1 MRTEQAVAG
10 IDLGSASLHAA
21 VLSRQTGNILTAFS
35 RMHFGKPWEVLSRVA
50 EELTGKY
57 DLTGFA
63 FTGTGGKLA
72 AEANSTFFEYDT
84 ITIPRGVAYLK
95 ADARYVFHIGARDPY
110 FFEIDP
116 EIGKISEGSGTKCG
130 GGTGILLAKQF
141 KRYFGHLTPPGDD
154 SREAMEEHML
164 NVFDKADDVIAKAE
178 ERLEIGGR
186 CGVIIT
192 SDMIHKQNAG
202 FKTPDILNAMVQRV
216 AVNYVSDVLKAREF
230 PLAPAAAT
238 GGVAENGFFVSNL
251 ENLLGLDIEVPEY
264 HQQAAAIGVAILGRE
279 HPHSLNHIERASVDS
294 LTARKKES
302 VNKAPP
308 LSLDN
313 VIIHEEP
320 DLRIPEQP
328 VDVIIGVDGG
338 STTSKLVV
346 VDADSL
352 EIYFKKYISTAGDPE
367 NAGKELFR
375 SVRDAMGDNIRNVRG
390 IGFTGS
396 SGALYEV
403 LFTDITKDGRSDI
416 LMDEITCHKMGV
428 QYHNPQVDTIFELG
442 GQDAK
447 FTRLRKDGTVA
458 NAKMNLACFAG
469 TGQTIENMASNYGMD
484 VRTSLQE
491 KAFQASRIP
500 RVDGTCAVFSEA
512 GIADLAALEFSQEEL
527 AAAILNAGIGGYV
540 HKFVGNEDIGE
551 SCSAQGGPFLGK
563 AALATL
569 AAETGKKIFAF
580 PHREVMGAVGAA
592 LAVNDR
598 LAKNPEKELT
608 TAFRGFAIADS
619 EFRRYKQKCS
629 DINGAAKCKTRN
641 CDIDV
646 YEIGDQKIYSGGACP
661 KGNTDDSGNR
671 QKKDYTAIYQ
681 NLLEKKLAEFSLST
695 PSPESGKETVGIPRS
710 MFFLNENAVFLSSLY
725 QFLGFDVMISPPS
738 DDEIV
743 TLSFHYSHS
752 EDCFPVKLAHG
763 HAAFLLDK
771 VDKMLLVNYVGSQH
785 HNTEDRHNGKLK
797 CCPYSAS
804 IGFNVAA
811 NLGLPQQR
819 VFLPVLHE
827 NDHRR
832 TLSDR
837 FYADLNRV
845 YPGRFT
851 KQQVA
856 ESVRKA
862 EQEQRRLLDKIY
874 RQGAEFIASLN
885 DDDYAF
891 VGIGRGYTLL
901 DGRASADTSKLFAEK
916 GLNFIP
922 SYFLDTNDIPVEKA
936 FPNMYWQLGKRILQ
950 DSIFVAESE
959 NLYPVIM
966 TNYACGPDSML
977 QFHLDRIFHKADKP
991 CLFLQTDGHTS
1002 NAQYGTRIMAHNQ
1015 VVKEHQNKTRS

>member
-1 MRTEQAVAG
+1 MIKEQAVAG
-10 IDLGSASLHAA
+10 IDVGSASLHIA
-21 VLSRQTGNILTAFS
+21 VISQQTGNLLSAFS
-35 RMHFGKPWEVLSRVA
+35 RMHFGKPWDLLSQIAGELSRD
-50 EELTGKY
+50 Y

-63 FTGTGGKLA
+63 FTGTGGELA
-72 AEANSTFFEYDT
+72 AEANATLFEYDT
-84 ITIPRGVAYLK
+84 ITIPRGIAYLK
-95 ADARYVFHIGARDPY
+95 PDTHYVFHVGARDPY

-116 EIGKISEGSGTKCG
+116 AIGKISEGSGTKCG
-130 GGTGILLAKQF
+130 GGTGILLGKQF
-141 KRYFGHLTPPGDD
+141 KRYFGHLIPARDD
-154 SREAMEEHML
+154 TREAMEEQML
-164 NVFDKADDVIAKAE
+164 KVFEKAE
-178 ERLEIGGR
+178 EVIDHSKEELEIGGR

-202 FKTPDILNAMVQRV
+202 FKTADILNAMVQRV
-216 AVNYVSDVLKAREF
+216 AINYISDVLKAREYNNE
-230 PLAPAAAT
+230 PAVAT
-238 GGVAENGFFVSNL
+238 GGVAANREFVRNL
-251 ENLLGLDIEVPEY
+251 ESLLTLDIEVPPF
-264 HQQAAAIGVAILGRE
+264 HQQVAAIGAAILGSEQPEALTTIQR
-279 HPHSLNHIERASVDS
+279 SSIDS
-294 LTARKKES
+294 LAIRKKETIHTS
-302 VNKAPP
+302 PP
-308 LSLDN
+308 LSLEN
-313 VIIHEEP
+313 VVMYDEP
-320 DLRIPEQP
+320 PLKTPAGG

-352 EIYFKKYISTAGDPE
+352 EMYYKKYISTSGDPE
-367 NAGKELFR
+367 QAGKELFR
-375 SVRDAMGDNIRNVRG
+375 SVREALGEKIRTVRG

-403 LFTDITKDGRSDI
+403 LFSDVTKDNRSDV

-428 QYHNPQVDTIFELG
+428 QFHNPQVDTIFELG

-484 VRTSLQE
+484 VKSSLQTQ
-491 KAFQASRIP
+491 AFQAPQVP

-512 GIADLAALEFSQEEL
+512 GVADLAALEFSQAEL

-540 HKFVGNEDIGE
+540 HKFVGNEDIGDN
-551 SCSAQGGPFLGK
+551 CSAQGGPFLGK

-580 PHREVMGAVGAA
+580 PHREVMGAMGAA
-592 LAVNDR
+592 LAVKDKLDR
-598 LAKNPEKELT
+598 KPAGSVS
-608 TAFRGFAIADS
+608 TAFRGFEIVDT
-619 EFRRYKQKCS
+619 EFRRFKQKCS
-629 DINGAAKCKTRN
+629 DINGVAKCKTRD

-646 YEIGDQKIYSGGACP
+646 YEIGSQTIYSGGACP
-661 KGNTDDSGNR
+661 KGNTDDSGNP
-671 QKKDYTAIYQ
+671 QKKDYTAHYQ
-681 NLLEKKLAEFSLST
+681 TLLEKRLADFSIT
-695 PSPESGKETVGIPRS
+695 ESQNNGKETVGIPRS
-710 MFFLNENAVFLSSLY
+710 MFFLNENAVFLSSLFH
-725 QFLGFDVMISPPS
+725 FLGFDVRISPPS
-738 DDEIV
+738 NDEIV
-743 TLSFHYSHS
+743 HLSFQYSHS

-763 HAAFLLDK
+763 HTAFLQDK
-771 VDKMLLVNYVGSQH
+771 VDKLLLVNYIGAQH

-811 NLGLPQQR
+811 NLGLSQDR
-819 VFLPVLHE
+819 LFLPVVHE

-832 TLSDR
+832 ALSDR
-837 FYADLNRV
+837 FHADLNRV
-845 YPGRFT
+845 YPGRFGKKT
-851 KQQVA
+851 VADAVKRAEEEQQ
-856 ESVRKA
+856 K
-862 EQEQRRLLDKIY
+862 LLDEIY
-874 RQGAEFIASLN
+874 RQGTEFLANLN
-885 DDDYAF
+885 EDEYAF

-901 DGRASADTSKLFAEK
+901 DGRASADTSMLFAEK

-922 SYFLDTNDIPVEKA
+922 SYFLNTRDIPVEKI

-950 DSIFVAESE
+950 DSIFVAESK

-966 TNYACGPDSML
+966 TNYACGPDSIL
-977 QFHLDRIFHKADKP
+977 QFHLERIFHKADKP

-1015 VVKEHQNKTRS
+1015 VVREHNEL